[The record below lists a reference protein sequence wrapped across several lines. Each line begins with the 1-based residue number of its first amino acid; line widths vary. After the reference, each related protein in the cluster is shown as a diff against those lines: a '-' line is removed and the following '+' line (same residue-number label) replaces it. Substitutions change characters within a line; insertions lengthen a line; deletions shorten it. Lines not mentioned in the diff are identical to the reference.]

1 MLLTGY
7 LTKVNTRRLQ
17 GEGQHLMVT
26 VSLKTLTELPQ
37 TNTTTMT
44 ESFPGVKCQI
54 LLQKGIS
61 FGHEF
66 KSNMGQEIHQ

>member
-1 MLLTGY
+1 
-7 LTKVNTRRLQ
+7 
-17 GEGQHLMVT
+17 MVT

-44 ESFPGVKCQI
+44 ASFPGVKCQI